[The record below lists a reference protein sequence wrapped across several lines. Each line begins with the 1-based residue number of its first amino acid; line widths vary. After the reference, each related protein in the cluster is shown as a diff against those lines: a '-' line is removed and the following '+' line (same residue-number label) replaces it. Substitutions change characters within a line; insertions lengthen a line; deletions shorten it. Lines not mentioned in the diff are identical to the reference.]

1 MTVVGCSFALCGS
14 QIFPLLYLTLTT
26 TVAKE
31 LDAQS
36 LTIWL
41 FTASYVAM
49 GALAPFIGP
58 LADLTGRKPLFI
70 VGLLVSVIGAV
81 VCAVTPNA
89 PGFIAGHILLG
100 AGAVTQELL
109 AIAVVAEIVPTSRRP
124 LYAVISLCS
133 IIPWSP
139 GSLYANW
146 MAQASW
152 RWIGCALALWN
163 ALTLVILMIFY
174 RPPPRVNSLGLSRR
188 KLIARI
194 DFVGGALLT
203 IGLVFVLLA
212 LSWGGQ
218 QYAWNSAHVLSFL
231 LLGFALIFA
240 FAAWEIFGAKYPLF
254 PRRMIKASRPFFC
267 MLFVIFAAGINYVPL
282 VVFWPIEGIAVF
294 GADHHQN
301 GLYTLPIGICILGGA
316 ILSAFL
322 LHIFKKHITAV
333 MTTFCIM
340 QTVGSF
346 SLSSPYSKLPNTL

>member
-31 LDAQS
+31 LNAQS

-41 FTASYVAM
+41 FTASSVAM
-49 GALAPFIGP
+49 GAVAPFIGP
-58 LADLTGRKPLFI
+58 LADLIGRKPLFI
-70 VGLLVSVIGAV
+70 IGLLLSVVGAI

-109 AIAVVAEIVPTSRRP
+109 AIAVVSEIVPTSRRP
-124 LYAVISLCS
+124 LYAVISLSS

-146 MAQASW
+146 MAQVSW
-152 RWIGCALALWN
+152 RWIGCTLALWN
-163 ALTLVILMIFY
+163 ALTLAILMIFY
-174 RPPPRVNSLGLSRR
+174 QPPPRVNSLGLSRR
-188 KLIARI
+188 ELISRI
-194 DFVGGALLT
+194 DFIGGALLT
-203 IGLVFVLLA
+203 TGLVFVLLA

-218 QYAWNSAHVLSFL
+218 QYAWTSAHVLSFL
-231 LLGFALIFA
+231 LLGFALMFV
-240 FAAWEIFGAKYPLF
+240 FVAWEFFVTKHPLF
-254 PRRMIKASRPFFC
+254 PRRIIKAPRPFFC
-267 MLFVIFAAGINYVPL
+267 MLFVIFAAGVNYVPL
-282 VVFWPIEGIAVF
+282 VVFWPIEGISVF

-316 ILSAFL
+316 ISSAFL
-322 LHIFKKHITAV
+322 LHIFKRYITVV
-333 MTTFCIM
+333 MTMFCVM
-340 QTVGSF
+340 QTVGAF
-346 SLSSPYSKLPNTL
+346 PFTCPYSSPANTL